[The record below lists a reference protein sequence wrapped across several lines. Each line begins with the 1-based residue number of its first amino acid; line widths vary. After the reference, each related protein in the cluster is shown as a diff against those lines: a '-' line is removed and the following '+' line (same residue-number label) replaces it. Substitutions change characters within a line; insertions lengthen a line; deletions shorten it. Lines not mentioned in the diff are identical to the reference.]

1 MQADM
6 SPPPAHPPDGLPC
19 PAARIMPADRSD
31 TARRARRA
39 GLPNPTTRCRPPA
52 PRPCPRPR
60 PPHPGYNP
68 PRRLAATSEQ
78 GSQSVTRGRTRTYV
92 RCRVSVAEKRSM
104 ACQQLRSTSLPVR
117 PHALVL
123 ELEDELQ
130 RLRSGAAASAPS
142 PAALAGRLGDAYGRI
157 EELVRLPGGRD
168 ALSSAR
174 WRRAVEAGL
183 DASVALLDL
192 CERARD
198 AAASAK
204 QHVRAA
210 RRALRRGDTALAR
223 AAVRGYARCLAKAGK
238 QAGARK
244 ALGRRAAPAD
254 AEAPAAV
261 KVLSEAVAVTVA
273 VLQGVLSTLSAR
285 VVDTRK
291 IRWCVVSKLMRSDWS
306 LCVCRDLDGEDGVLS
321 AQETLQELEDS
332 VEAVESGL
340 EHLFRQIVQS
350 RVALL
355 NVLTL

>member
-1 MQADM
+1 
-6 SPPPAHPPDGLPC
+6 
-19 PAARIMPADRSD
+19 
-31 TARRARRA
+31 
-39 GLPNPTTRCRPPA
+39 
-52 PRPCPRPR
+52 
-60 PPHPGYNP
+60 
-68 PRRLAATSEQ
+68 
-78 GSQSVTRGRTRTYV
+78 
-92 RCRVSVAEKRSM
+92 M

-130 RLRSGAAASAPS
+130 RLRSSAAASASAPS
-142 PAALAGRLGDAYGRI
+142 PPAALAGRLGDAYDRI

-168 ALSSAR
+168 ALSGAR

-210 RRALRRGDTALAR
+210 RRALRRGDAALAR
-223 AAVRGYARCLAKAGK
+223 AAVRDYVRCLAKAGK
-238 QAGARK
+238 EAGAKK
-244 ALGRRAAPAD
+244 APGRRVTPTD
-254 AEAPAAV
+254 SEAPAAV
-261 KVLSEAVAVTVA
+261 RVLSEAVAVTVA
-273 VLQGVLSTLSAR
+273 VLQRVLSSLFAR
-285 VVDTRK
+285 VGDTRK
-291 IRWCVVSKLMRSDWS
+291 SRWCVVSRLVRSDWS
-306 LCVCRDLDGEDGVLS
+306 LGVCRDLDGEDGVMS

-332 VEAVESGL
+332 VETVESEL
-340 EHLFRQIVQS
+340 EHLFRHIVQS

>member
-1 MQADM
+1 
-6 SPPPAHPPDGLPC
+6 
-19 PAARIMPADRSD
+19 
-31 TARRARRA
+31 
-39 GLPNPTTRCRPPA
+39 
-52 PRPCPRPR
+52 
-60 PPHPGYNP
+60 
-68 PRRLAATSEQ
+68 
-78 GSQSVTRGRTRTYV
+78 
-92 RCRVSVAEKRSM
+92 M

-130 RLRSGAAASAPS
+130 RLRSSAAASASAPS
-142 PAALAGRLGDAYGRI
+142 PPAALAGRLGDAYDRI

-210 RRALRRGDTALAR
+210 RRALRRGDAALAR
-223 AAVRGYARCLAKAGK
+223 VAVRDYVRCLAKAGK
-238 QAGARK
+238 EAGAKK
-244 ALGRRAAPAD
+244 APGRRVTPMD

-261 KVLSEAVAVTVA
+261 RVLSEAVAVTVA
-273 VLQGVLSTLSAR
+273 VLQRVLSSLSAR
-285 VVDTRK
+285 VADTRK
-291 IRWCVVSKLMRSDWS
+291 SRWCVVSRLVRGDRS
-306 LCVCRDLDGEDGVLS
+306 LGVCGDLDGEGGVMS

-332 VEAVESGL
+332 VEAVETGL
-340 EHLFRQIVQS
+340 EHLFRHIVQT

>member
-1 MQADM
+1 
-6 SPPPAHPPDGLPC
+6 
-19 PAARIMPADRSD
+19 
-31 TARRARRA
+31 
-39 GLPNPTTRCRPPA
+39 
-52 PRPCPRPR
+52 
-60 PPHPGYNP
+60 
-68 PRRLAATSEQ
+68 
-78 GSQSVTRGRTRTYV
+78 
-92 RCRVSVAEKRSM
+92 M

-117 PHALVL
+117 PHALVQ

-142 PAALAGRLGDAYGRI
+142 PAALVGRLGDAYGRI
-157 EELVRLPGGRD
+157 EELVGLPGGRD

-174 WRRAVEAGL
+174 WRGAVEAAL
-183 DASVALLDL
+183 DASVAVLDL

-204 QHVRAA
+204 QHARAA
-210 RRALRRGDTALAR
+210 RRALRRGDAALAR
-223 AAVRGYARCLAKAGK
+223 SAVRGYVRCLAKAGK
-238 QAGARK
+238 QAAGAKKFMSKR
-244 ALGRRAAPAD
+244 APAD

-273 VLQGVLSTLSAR
+273 VLQRAMASLSAR
-285 VVDTRK
+285 AVDTRRS
-291 IRWCVVSKLMRSDWS
+291 RWCAVSRLLGGELSRV
-306 LCVCRDLDGEDGVLS
+306 VCRDLDGEDGAMS
-321 AQETLQELEDS
+321 AQETLQELEDN